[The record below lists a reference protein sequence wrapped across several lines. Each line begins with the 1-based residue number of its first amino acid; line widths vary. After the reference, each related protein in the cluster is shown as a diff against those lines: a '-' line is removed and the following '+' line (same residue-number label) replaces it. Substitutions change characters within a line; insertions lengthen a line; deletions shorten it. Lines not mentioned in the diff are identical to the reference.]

1 MNIHQKLV
9 EIRKDIGGFTK
20 DAQGYGYQYVSG
32 SQVLSKIQDKM
43 NELGVLLV
51 PKIMNQQ
58 FEKHDYVNAKGK
70 SAMDFLVYGE
80 MTYTWINA
88 ENPEDVLEV
97 PFYYT
102 GAQDDISKAFG
113 SGLTYSE
120 RYFIIK
126 FFNLPTDADDPD
138 KRDTSGR
145 SRSNGNGS
153 NYHTGQTSQAPQN
166 PFDIVLTFG
175 KHSGKSL
182 GQLMQEVP
190 DYVEWLSKNARDENL
205 KHAANALLNQQGQ
218 DLTGQ
223 QGTDNHLI
231 TQDQLKAL
239 QTAITCAA
247 ERTITNREAVIE
259 YAKMQMQIPL
269 ELSSKQLTR
278 QQASQMIEF
287 INQIPPAQEG
297 A

>member
-51 PKIMNQQ
+51 PKIINQQ
-58 FEKHDYVNAKGK
+58 FEKHDYVNSKGK

-88 ENPEDVLEV
+88 ENPEDFLEV

-145 SRSNGNGS
+145 SRSTGNGGNS
-153 NYHTGQTSQAPQN
+153 NTGQSSQEPQN
-166 PFDIVLTFG
+166 PSDIVLTFG

-182 GQLMQEVP
+182 GQLMQEAP
-190 DYVEWLSKNARDENL
+190 DYVEWLSKNAKGQDVKN
-205 KHAANALLNQQGQ
+205 AANVLLNQQRQ
-218 DLTGQ
+218 ASNYQ
-223 QGTDNHLI
+223 QGTDNNVI
-231 TQDQLKAL
+231 TQEQLKAL
-239 QTAITCAA
+239 HAAISSAA

-259 YAKMQMQIPL
+259 YAKTQMQIPL
-269 ELSSKQLTR
+269 DLSSKQLTS
-278 QQASQMIEF
+278 QQASQMIDF
-287 INQIPPAQEG
+287 INQIPSALEG